1 MNDNFKMGEKNSVE
15 NIMWSTMG
23 KQTTQA
29 DSSYPSYQRF
39 DMRKEAKGSNL
50 LCIDPSTS
58 FVCLSKQSN
67 IWQQAF
73 GKSLIHSPFG
83 GGTRTPAEIEPNVR
97 ALSRSACWTCTF
109 ILLLTQQ
116 FSMVIDRCSIWGQ
129 LTLQNILDYFNFG
142 QKNCRKI
149 KRLNVRNYYS
159 KVYISL
165 SSSKAFSLIK
175 KLILPRW
182 DTAPGM

>member
-67 IWQQAF
+67 I
-73 GKSLIHSPFG
+73 
-83 GGTRTPAEIEPNVR
+83 
-97 ALSRSACWTCTF
+97 
-109 ILLLTQQ
+109 
-116 FSMVIDRCSIWGQ
+116 
-129 LTLQNILDYFNFG
+129 
-142 QKNCRKI
+142 
-149 KRLNVRNYYS
+149 
-159 KVYISL
+159 
-165 SSSKAFSLIK
+165 
-175 KLILPRW
+175 
-182 DTAPGM
+182 